1 MWNSWERKEKELLQ
15 NFTLSSQIYVVAASK
30 KLKKDSFQRIS
41 EECLT
46 VEELL
51 LKTNFCCNDAF
62 PLLHSPLRVLML
74 ASFCAAL

>member
-51 LKTNFCCNDAF
+51 LKTRIFAAT
-62 PLLHSPLRVLML
+62 ML
-74 ASFCAAL
+74 FHFYIVR

>member
-30 KLKKDSFQRIS
+30 TLKKDSFQRIS

-51 LKTNFCCNDAF
+51 LKTRIFA
-62 PLLHSPLRVLML
+62 VTML
-74 ASFCAAL
+74 FHFYIVR

>member
-46 VEELL
+46 AEELL
-51 LKTNFCCNDAF
+51 LKTRIFA
-62 PLLHSPLRVLML
+62 VTML
-74 ASFCAAL
+74 FHFYIVR